1 MTEKIFRS
9 PLIPKLPHVGTT
21 IFAVMSG
28 LANEFGAINLSQGFP
43 DFPISEKLID
53 LVRNYMRRG
62 YNQYAPM
69 TGVPRLREAIAAKVE
84 SIYGAA
90 YDVDREINITAG
102 ATQGI
107 YTAVQSV
114 VHRGDEV
121 ILMTPAYD
129 SYAPAVLVNGG
140 IPVYVPLE
148 PPSFTINWDAV
159 GAAVTPKTRMII
171 VNTPHNP
178 TGSALTEADMRALVG
193 ITSQTDIIVLSDE
206 VYEHIIFDGRPHQSV
221 VRFPELMERSF
232 VVSSFGKTF
241 HATGWKMGYILAPSN
256 LMEEFRSIHQFLVYS
271 CNTPLQ
277 HALADFLADRA
288 NYTGIPRL
296 FQKKRDL
303 FLDLI
308 GSSRFEYT
316 PSGGSYFQL
325 VDYSRITDERD
336 TDFAVRMTKEFG
348 VASIPV
354 SVFYDKPEEI
364 QARVLRFC
372 FAKRDETLEKAAEIL
387 CRI

>member
-1 MTEKIFRS
+1 MTIKTYPGHLEA
-9 PLIPKLPHVGTT
+9 KLPQVGTT

-28 LANEFGAINLSQGFP
+28 LANECGALNLSQGFP
-43 DFPISEKLID
+43 DFPISETLIE
-53 LVRNYMRRG
+53 LVRDYMHKG

-69 TGVPRLREAIAAKVE
+69 TGVNRLREVIAAKVE
-84 SIYGAA
+84 SIHGVS
-90 YDVDREINITAG
+90 YDVDKEINITAG

-107 YTAVQSV
+107 YTAIQCV

-140 IPVYVPLE
+140 TPVYIPLK
-148 PPSFTINWDAV
+148 PPLFTIDWEGV
-159 GAAVTPKTRMII
+159 KAAVSPRTRMIV

-178 TGSALTEADMRALVG
+178 TGSVLTEADMRELIR
-193 ITSQTDIIVLSDE
+193 ITANTDIIVLSDE
-206 VYEHIIFDGRPHQSV
+206 VYEHIIFDGLTHQSAI
-221 VRFPELMERSF
+221 RFPELVERSF
-232 VVSSFGKTF
+232 VISSFGKTF
-241 HATGWKMGYILAPSN
+241 HATGWKTGYVLAPSN
-256 LMEEFRSIHQFLVYS
+256 LMKEFRSIHQFLVYA
-271 CNTPLQ
+271 CNTPIQ
-277 HALADFLADRA
+277 NALADFLAVKD
-288 NYTGIPRL
+288 NYAGIPQL

-308 GSSRFEYT
+308 QSSRFSFT

-325 VDYSRITDERD
+325 LDYSRITGEKD
-336 TDFAVRMTKEFG
+336 TDFAVRMTRESG

-354 SVFYDKPEEI
+354 SVFYDDPEKN
-364 QARVLRFC
+364 QNNVLRFC
-372 FAKRDETLEKAAEIL
+372 FAKKDETLVKAAEIL